1 MLAGP
6 SDPSR
11 PTLGI
16 IAGGGAIPVTV
27 AAAARA
33 EGRPVVIFAIRGEA
47 EHAVQDFPHHWVRWG
62 EIGRLFDL
70 LVREKVSD
78 LVIAGSVSR
87 PDFSAIRVDLGAI
100 LSLPRILALMVGG
113 DDTVLKGVV
122 RFFEDRGYAV
132 IGAHTVAPDLVAT
145 VGQLGRVTPSAA
157 QAVDVG
163 KGFEAARVLGSL
175 DIGQAVVAVGGRVV
189 GVEGVEGTDELVA
202 RIADL
207 RSRGR
212 LKWSGR
218 DGVLVKAAKPQQ
230 DLRVDMPTIGPKTIA
245 AVAAAGLAGIA
256 VEAGRVMIVDR
267 AATVAAADSARL
279 FLVAEEKGLAAPDVD
294 PVAESAP

>member
-1 MLAGP
+1 MHPAP
-6 SDPSR
+6 TDPSR

-27 AAAARA
+27 AAAARDS
-33 EGRPVVIFAIRGEA
+33 GRPVVVFGIRGEA
-47 EHAVQDFPHHWVRWG
+47 DHAIQAFPHHWVRWG

-70 LVREKVSD
+70 LVREKVGD
-78 LVIAGSVSR
+78 IVIAGSVSR

-122 RFFEDRGYAV
+122 RFFEDRGYTI
-132 IGAHTVAPDLVAT
+132 IGAHSVAPDLVAT
-145 VGQLGRVTPSAA
+145 VGQIGRYGPSAS
-157 QAVDVG
+157 QAVDIG

-175 DIGQAVVAVGGRVV
+175 DIGQAVVGIGGRVV
-189 GVEGVEGTDELVA
+189 GVEGVEGTDELIG

-207 RSRGR
+207 RRRGR

-218 DGVLVKAAKPQQ
+218 EGVLVKAAKPQQ
-230 DLRVDMPTIGPKTIA
+230 DLRVDMPTVGPKT
-245 AVAAAGLAGIA
+245 VALVADAGLAGIA

-267 AATVAAADSARL
+267 AATVAAADAARV
-279 FLVAEEKGLAAPDVD
+279 FLVAETLDMTPADAPI
-294 PVAESAP
+294 APEPAP